1 MIQVFNLQKA
11 YNGITVLNIP
21 ELTVPQGESFGLVGN
36 NGAGKTTLFR
46 LILDLIE
53 ASNGHVEIE
62 NQKVARNDS
71 WKSIVGSFLDE
82 GFLIDYL
89 TPEEYFSFTGK
100 LYHKSKDDIADFLA
114 SMQDFFNGEITGTKK
129 LIRDFSKGNQKK
141 IGITAALLGDPKIL
155 ILDEPFTALD
165 PSSQIRLKRFL
176 NELQSKTGI
185 AMLISSHDLNHITE
199 VCKRIVVLE
208 KGLIVKDIK
217 TNTETLEEL
226 QSYFAV

>member
-1 MIQVFNLQKA
+1 M
-11 YNGITVLNIP
+11 YNGINVLDIP
-21 ELTVPQGESFGLVGN
+21 ELTIPQGESFGLVGN

-53 ASNGHVEIE
+53 SSNGYVKIE
-62 NQKVARNDS
+62 NQKVARNDY

-100 LYHKSKDDIADFLA
+100 LYHKSKGDIADFME
-114 SMQDFFNGEITGTKK
+114 SMKDFFNGEILGAQK

-176 NELQSKTGI
+176 NELQKQTNI
-185 AMLISSHDLNHITE
+185 TMLISSHDLNHITE

-208 KGLIVKDIK
+208 KGIIVKDIQ
-217 TNTETLEEL
+217 TDTETLKEL
-226 QSYFAV
+226 ESYFAV